1 MQDATIDHKD
11 FCSNCETLSGFS
23 IETRRQEVK
32 IKGDVI
38 QVEFTISKCNNCED
52 EVYRPETG
60 NTDPFVEAHNEYRKR
75 HGLLKP
81 EEIKEWRKAY
91 GLTQTDLATLLGLS
105 VISISRYENGSLQN
119 ESHDKLIRLAMN
131 PSNLFDLVSR
141 TESSLDDVKKS
152 EILRL
157 LENSYG
163 SRISS

>member
-1 MQDATIDHKD
+1 MQDATMDPKD

-23 IETRRQEVK
+23 TETRRQEVK

-38 QVEFTISKCNNCED
+38 QVELTISKCDNCED

-60 NTDPFVEAHNEYRKR
+60 NANPFVEAFNEYRKR

-81 EEIKEWRKAY
+81 MEIKKWRKAY
-91 GLTQTDLATLLGLS
+91 GLTQTDLSNLLGLS
-105 VISISRYENGSLQN
+105 VVSISRYENGSLQN

-141 TESSLDDVKKS
+141 TESGLDDVKKS
-152 EILRL
+152 KILRL
-157 LENSYG
+157 LENSDV
-163 SRISS
+163 SLISC

>member
-1 MQDATIDHKD
+1 MSKFHSKD

-23 IETRRQEVK
+23 IETHRQEVK
-32 IKGDVI
+32 IKGDVTR
-38 QVEFTISKCNNCED
+38 VEFTISKCDNCDD

-60 NTDPFVEAHNEYRKR
+60 NANPFVEAYNEYRKR

-91 GLTQTDLATLLGLS
+91 GLTQTDLSNLLGLS
-105 VISISRYENGSLQN
+105 VVSISRYENGSLQN

-141 TESSLDDVKKS
+141 TESGLDDVKKS
-152 EILRL
+152 KILRL
-157 LENSYG
+157 LENSDV
-163 SRISS
+163 SLISC